1 MKNYVFSLKLSSTK
15 IHVIPVIASC
25 IEEAIHEVNKV
36 QLIDNVLKIEIEIEE
51 ISWQKIK
58 SNNLQIMLLPFMDL
72 ILLQLNLQNMF

>member
-15 IHVIPVIASC
+15 IPVMASC

-51 ISWQKIK
+51 IS
-58 SNNLQIMLLPFMDL
+58 
-72 ILLQLNLQNMF
+72 